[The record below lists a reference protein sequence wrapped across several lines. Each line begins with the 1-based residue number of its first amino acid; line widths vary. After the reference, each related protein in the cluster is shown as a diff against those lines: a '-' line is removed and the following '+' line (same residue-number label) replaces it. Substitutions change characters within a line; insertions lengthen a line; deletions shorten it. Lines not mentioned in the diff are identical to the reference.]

1 MTRRQIMIVFGGVM
15 LGLFLAALDQTIVA
29 TALPSIVE
37 DLNGTQ
43 HYAWVV
49 TAYLLTS
56 TVTVPLYGKL
66 SDLIGRRTLFIFAIS
81 VFLVGSA
88 LSGLSQ
94 NMGQLILFRGIQGLG
109 AGGIIP
115 LALIVIGDLFSPRER
130 GRYQGFTGAMFGLSS
145 VIGPLL
151 GGWLTDY
158 VSWRWIFYVNI
169 PIGAVALFV
178 IVTTM
183 HLPFTRK
190 EHKIDYLGAAIL
202 TGAVVCLLLVATWGG
217 ETYGWGSPA
226 IILLAVASATL
237 FVAFVF
243 VERRAEEPV
252 LPLSLFRSPIFTIS
266 NVASLVIGAAMFGT
280 IIYIPVFVQ
289 HVIQGSATNAGIVL
303 IPLMLAVVTA
313 VVLSG
318 QIVTRTGRY
327 KIFPIMG
334 SALAVGGFW
343 LLSRLTVEATYG
355 QAVIGMILLGVGIGL
370 MMQTYT
376 LAVQNDAR
384 REEMGVATAT
394 TQFSRSIGGTLGV
407 AAFGTVLATRF
418 ANEMASTDG
427 NKQLAYAH
435 SLHTV
440 FLACVPLAVLALVLA
455 FFLKEKPLRTES
467 FMQTS
472 AAEVGAEVTGVPVG
486 AEASEEIVEADL
498 ERTGDEEHAGVSTHL
513 L

>member
-1 MTRRQIMIVFGGVM
+1 MTRRQIFVVFGGVM

-29 TALPSIVE
+29 TALPQIVQ
-37 DLNGTQ
+37 DLHGGS
-43 HYAWVV
+43 HLSWVV

-66 SDLIGRRTLFIFAIS
+66 SDLVGRRPLFIFAIS

-94 NMGQLILFRGIQGLG
+94 NMGQLILFRGLQGLG

-130 GRYQGFTGAMFGLSS
+130 GRYQGYTGAMFGLSS
-145 VIGPLL
+145 IVGPLL
-151 GGWLTDY
+151 GGFLTDN

-183 HLPFTRK
+183 HLPFERK
-190 EHKIDYLGAAIL
+190 EHRIDYLGAAVL

-217 ETYGWGSPA
+217 VTYDWGSGQ
-226 IILLAVASATL
+226 ILALAVTSLAL
-237 FVAFVF
+237 FVAFVM
-243 VERRAEEPV
+243 VERRAAEPV
-252 LPLSLFRSPIFTIS
+252 LPLSLFRSSVFTVS
-266 NVASLVIGAAMFGT
+266 NVASVVIGAAMFGT
-280 IIYIPVFVQ
+280 IIYIPLFVQ
-289 HVIQGSATNAGIVL
+289 GVIGGSATNSGIVL
-303 IPLMLAVVTA
+303 IPLMLAVVSA
-313 VVLSG
+313 VIVSG

-327 KIFPIMG
+327 KVFPIVG
-334 SALAVGGFW
+334 SALSLVGFW
-343 LLSRLTVEATYG
+343 MLTRLTVDSTSGEATL
-355 QAVIGMILLGVGIGL
+355 AMVVIGLGIGQ

-407 AAFGTVLATRF
+407 AAFGTILLQRTATEAALHPGNDRLILA
-418 ANEMASTDG
+418 N
-427 NKQLAYAH
+427 

-440 FLACVPLAVLALVLA
+440 FVAAVPLAALALVLA
-455 FFLKEKPLRTES
+455 FLLKEKPLRTEA
-467 FMQTS
+467 FVQTS
-472 AAEVGAEVTGVPVG
+472 AAEVGTDVTGISVG
-486 AEASEEIVEADL
+486 AEASQEIVDEEID
-498 ERTGDEEHAGVSTHL
+498 RSEEEPASVSTHL